1 MYMIE
6 NNFFIW
12 DENKN
17 TLQTQINYKQD
28 EIDKCVITT
37 GINEKLKKEILN
49 TTTQKNSGIY
59 KIIHKDSGKYYVGRS
74 VNIQKRFKEHLYNL
88 INNNHHNDNLQNAW
102 NKYGKNAF
110 EFVISEYLEN
120 NVSLLK
126 EYEQKYLDIIKNER
140 LNGINNSYNYAEN
153 SEFGGPM
160 DEQSRIKISN
170 ANRNR
175 VWKEESRKKLS
186 ILNKGKNNKMYG
198 TIGPN
203 RGKKLSDVTRL
214 KMSKSKIGTKLSNE
228 TREKLSKINTGK
240 KLKLDTLNKLKEK
253 LSGKN
258 NPMYGKKHNDETRK
272 KMSESAK
279 LRHLIKTKPS

>member
-1 MYMIE
+1 MIE

-17 TLQTQINYKQD
+17 ILQTKKNYKQE
-28 EIDKCVITT
+28 EIDKCGITT
-37 GINEKLKKEILN
+37 ETNEKLKKEIFN

-74 VNIQKRFKEHLYNL
+74 SNLKKRLKEHLYML
-88 INNNHHNDNLQNAW
+88 TNNNHHNDFLQNAW
-102 NKYGKNAF
+102 NKYGNDAF
-110 EFVISEYLEN
+110 EFIISEYVEN
-120 NVSLLK
+120 NMSLLK
-126 EYEQKYLDIIKNER
+126 EYEQKYLDIIKNDR
-140 LNGINNSYNYAEN
+140 LNGINNSYNCDEN

-160 DEQSRIKISN
+160 SEQSRLKIST

-175 VWKEESRKKLS
+175 IWKDESRKKLS

-203 RGKKLSDVTRL
+203 RDKKLSNETRL
-214 KMSKSKIGTKLSNE
+214 KISKSKIGTKLSDE
-228 TREKLSKINTGK
+228 TKEKLSKINYGK
-240 KLKLDTLNKLKEK
+240 KLSTETIHKLKEK

-258 NPMYGKKHNDETRK
+258 NPMYGKKHNEETRK
-272 KMSESAK
+272 KMSELAK
-279 LRHLIKTKPS
+279 MRNSKKLNNL